1 MAESPVRLKSQEKDE
16 ETNKGSRPENLYTEG
31 YQEKV
36 DMEEGLIDTVLI
48 DRQELSRDQDHL
60 EPERELDLN
69 KPSSFIDLNEAVGLQ
84 EWPDG
89 SRYRGDV
96 SLDLKLGHGEF
107 TWVNGESYTGE
118 FYKDHQHGKG
128 IYTWPDGSKF
138 SGSFYLSRK
147 EGYGTMELQEHK
159 IYQGLY
165 KSDVRYGPG
174 IETCNDGCQDVGI
187 WLGHHLIRLC
197 NLVPGV
203 PSVSCYP
210 ELLQQSKGTSYKHD
224 CPTPESEE
232 KPAEDPMLH
241 RYMVLLEDNYTLP
254 DKIYSYSTNTDHLP
268 LTPSECK
275 DFDLHFYRDP
285 EQPDQ
290 VPVPMCHRTITIN
303 DMDEIRMHVLKHR
316 KSPEYMTWDIS
327 SIVNGSRE
335 KFGPRGPRERVAEQ
349 LIQMAGE
356 GDYDGVSR
364 ILRHDLAHV
373 DVADFH
379 GNTALHAAAVNG
391 HNKMINL
398 LLDKGADV
406 NKCNDEGLSALS
418 LCMLLSY
425 SAKSFR
431 ANVAERNLTP
441 CEEFR
446 MEDFSTGS
454 NKGLDP
460 QPRCT
465 HCENCMCL
473 SDAINKASPM
483 LEGQEY
489 CPASRSH
496 RVEERR
502 GTIRLLLLRGADP
515 NRCGVPMHALFFAIK
530 AADVSIVQLLLEQG
544 AQTDIQLGTKHG
556 TITPLHLAAAL
567 PGAEGVRITELL
579 LHASADPNAR
589 AGDRDY
595 IYEYDRGELPNSVIG
610 FPMKGFAES
619 GLALHYYFKETSVVP
634 EEGGRTPL
642 HVACE
647 REDNY
652 KEARDVIY
660 LLVNHNAHLNL
671 LWSGHSPL
679 SLAVASGNDQAV
691 KELLANGADP
701 NLPLSRGVGSA
712 LCAAVNT
719 DYEKGRTSLARIA
732 MVDRLIKAGANMLMP
747 ITIRGGRK
755 SAVGTATDYAYCKYF
770 QDKRIAHTPY
780 HALSPEDRDTFNA
793 RKKLLE
799 HLGSLTRAAV
809 TQKEKEWAEEVIIHG
824 CPGLSRDTEASKN
837 NSDKHNESNL
847 QLPRKAF
854 FKYCYQCGRSVGVKL
869 TPCSRCHSIY
879 TCSKQCKKKSWDEIH
894 KEECLEFSGKLSSK
908 LSGAKAKKIG
918 QKPSDVMGRSNQ
930 PEPSDKIQDSSS
942 FSQRVLS
949 NRRHG
954 MHIDEHYLGGRN
966 LRVQTD
972 MDNKL
977 EASGRSHGI
986 HPSGERFIY
995 SENYSFN

>member
-1 MAESPVRLKSQEKDE
+1 MAESPVRLKSQGKDE
-16 ETNKGSRPENLYTEG
+16 EFDKRRRQEDLDTEG
-31 YQEKV
+31 NQEEV
-36 DMEEGLIDTVLI
+36 DMKEGLTVLNES
-48 DRQELSRDQDHL
+48 QELSRDEEQGGSNL
-60 EPERELDLN
+60 EPEKELDLS
-69 KPSSFIDLNEAVGLQ
+69 KSAITIDLNEAIGLQ

-89 SRYRGDV
+89 SQYRGDV
-96 SLDLKLGHGEF
+96 SVDLKLGHGVF

-128 IYTWPDGSKF
+128 VYTWPDGSKF
-138 SGSFYLSRK
+138 TGYFYLSRK

-174 IETCNDGCQDVGI
+174 IETQTDSYQDVGI

-197 NLVPGV
+197 TIVPGSL
-203 PSVSCYP
+203 SVTCYP
-210 ELLQQSKGTSYKHD
+210 ELLQQCKEASYEND
-224 CPTPESEE
+224 CPTPGESVE
-232 KPAEDPMLH
+232 KQEEDPMLH
-241 RYMVLLEDNYTLP
+241 RYRLLLLEDNYTLP
-254 DKIYSYSTNTDHLP
+254 EKIYSYSTNTDHLP
-268 LTPSECK
+268 LTASEHK

-285 EQPDQ
+285 EK
-290 VPVPMCHRTITIN
+290 VPAPTSHRTEIMN
-303 DMDEIRMHVLKHR
+303 DMGEIRMHILKHR
-316 KSPEYMTWDIS
+316 NNPEYLAWEIS
-327 SIVNGSRE
+327 SIMNGNRE
-335 KFGPRGPRERVAEQ
+335 KFGPCGPRERVAEQ
-349 LIQMAGE
+349 LIQMSGE

-379 GNTALHAAAVNG
+379 GYTALHAAAVSG

-431 ANVAERNLTP
+431 ANVAERNLSAG
-441 CEEFR
+441 EEFR
-446 MEDFSTGS
+446 NENFPVGS
-454 NKGLDP
+454 NKGMDP
-460 QPRCT
+460 QQICT
-465 HCENCMCL
+465 HHENSTCL
-473 SDAINKASPM
+473 PDATNKASPS
-483 LEGQEY
+483 LESQELS
-489 CPASRSH
+489 PASCSYSM
-496 RVEERR
+496 EGRR
-502 GTIRLLLLRGADP
+502 DTIRLLLLRGADP
-515 NRCGVPMHALFFAIK
+515 NRCRVPMHALFFAIK
-530 AADVSIVQLLLEQG
+530 AADVSTVQLLLERG
-544 AQTDIQLGTKHG
+544 AQTDIRLVTKHG

-579 LHASADPNAR
+579 LHAAADPNAK

-619 GLALHYYFKETSVVP
+619 GMALHYYFKNTSVIP
-634 EEGGRTPL
+634 EEGGRTSL

-647 REDNY
+647 RDDNY
-652 KEARDVIY
+652 KEARDIIY
-660 LLVNHNAHLNL
+660 LLVSHNANPNI
-671 LWSGHSPL
+671 LWSGHSTL
-679 SLAVASGNDQAV
+679 SLAVASGNEQAV

-719 DYEKGRTSLARIA
+719 DYENGRTALAQIA

-747 ITIRGGRK
+747 ITIGGGRK
-755 SAVGTATDYAYCKYF
+755 TAVGTATDYAYYKYF

-780 HALSPEDRDTFNA
+780 HALSSEDRDTFNA

-799 HLGSLTRAAV
+799 HLGNLTREAV
-809 TQKEKEWAEEVIIHG
+809 TQKEKEWADEEKCCLG
-824 CPGLSRDTEASKN
+824 SPRDTEATKS
-837 NSDKHNESNL
+837 HNKEGEESNL

-869 TPCSRCHSIY
+869 SLCSRCHSIY
-879 TCSKQCKKKSWDEIH
+879 TCSKQCKRKSWEELH
-894 KEECLEFSGKLSSK
+894 KEECLEFSGKLCSK
-908 LSGAKAKKIG
+908 LSGAKAKHIG
-918 QKPSDVMGRSNQ
+918 QKPSAIMGRSNQ
-930 PEPSDKIQDSSS
+930 QEPSGKMQDPSS

-949 NRRHG
+949 NRRPG
-954 MHIDEHYLGGRN
+954 MHTEEHYLGGRS
-966 LRVQTD
+966 LRMQTD
-972 MDNKL
+972 MDNKQ
-977 EASGRSHGI
+977 EASGRSHRI
-986 HPSGERFIY
+986 HPSGESFLC